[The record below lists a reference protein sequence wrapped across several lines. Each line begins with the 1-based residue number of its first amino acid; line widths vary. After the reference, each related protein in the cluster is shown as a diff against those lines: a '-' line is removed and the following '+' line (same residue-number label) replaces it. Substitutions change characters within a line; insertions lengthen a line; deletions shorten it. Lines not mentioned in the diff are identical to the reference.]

1 MILIPFNGLDS
12 ISKKVILLLLH
23 FYYVLSQLLSYKC
36 LVCLLII
43 IRESC
48 PSQDI
53 LITFLLRH
61 VQFRHDNFYKNPTL
75 KVQKIISPELELF
88 YYLPSTLSSTYIVLE
103 FQRYTLPPQYSFLCP
118 HKTASIF
125 EHYQCF
131 SSGRGNHQLKYVD
144 MNICISTNV
153 FPYKHISSS

>member
-1 MILIPFNGLDS
+1 MGLIGDI
-12 ISKKVILLLLH
+12 ISQKKLLSSFSL
-23 FYYVLSQLLSYKC
+23 YYVLSQLLSYKC
-36 LVCLLII
+36 LVCLSLLG
-43 IRESC
+43 SHV
-48 PSQDI
+48 QVK
-53 LITFLLRH
+53 LAITFLLR
-61 VQFRHDNFYKNPTL
+61 VQFRHDDFYKNLTL
-75 KVQKIISPELELF
+75 KVQKIISLELELF
-88 YYLPSTLSSTYIVLE
+88 YYLPSTLSSSTYIVLE

-125 EHYQCF
+125 EHYQCC